1 MTAAAI
7 ADEGP
12 GGLVDV
18 DALPDEVR
26 QAVESHLRSYERSW
40 VDESVPMFGGLTPRQ
55 ALEDPTRREQ
65 LLAILDEMEREQVPG
80 SMNARRIRQLL
91 GISLR

>member
-18 DALPDEVR
+18 DAMTDEVR

-40 VDESVPMFGGLTPRQ
+40 VDESIPMFGGLTPRQ
-55 ALEDPTRREQ
+55 ALEDPTSAGPAASR
-65 LLAILDEMEREQVPG
+65 
-80 SMNARRIRQLL
+80 
-91 GISLR
+91 